1 MKDVEP
7 IPTSLHGHVE
17 IPKDETSVWEINFN
31 FLSFGDIVASGSYG
45 DL

>member
-1 MKDVEP
+1 MKDVEHVLS
-7 IPTSLHGHVE
+7 SLHGHVE

-31 FLSFGDIVASGSYG
+31 LLSFGDIVAYGSYG